1 MTSTNDG
8 FIVAEADL
16 KLRGPGD
23 LDGTMQSGIAFDLRI
38 ANLATDSQIVQLAH
52 DAVDKV
58 LDSDPSLTNSEN
70 SILRIQLESIYN
82 KTVDWSKI
90 S

>member
-52 DAVDKV
+52 DSVDKV